1 MHFWCL
7 LENQT
12 TLSNLKQ
19 TIWQDLLYL
28 NPKKSLSQIC
38 KLCRVAMHAFSK
50 PLNRFSRNLRWGL
63 WKEETYVHNIY
74 RAKHAEPKIKL
85 TWYFDTVSS
94 FAGEWLVAVS
104 KVVSLS
110 LSQKGPFKDILWL
123 EDVNI
128 QGTFTP
134 LSKHAI
140 FWHLDFGELT
150 YPRSCGRHYIYFHLW
165 GLRLL
170 EENTR
175 GPSLKQEAPR
185 LWDKTSHHLNHSQRK
200 EIL

>member
-19 TIWQDLLYL
+19 TIWQDLLYF

-50 PLNRFSRNLRWGL
+50 PLNRFSRNLRWGR
-63 WKEETYVHNIY
+63 WKEETYVHKIY

-104 KVVSLS
+104 NVVSLS
-110 LSQKGPFKDILWL
+110 LSQKGPFKNILWL

-128 QGTFTP
+128 QGT
-134 LSKHAI
+134 
-140 FWHLDFGELT
+140 LD
-150 YPRSCGRHYIYFHLW
+150 PCQNMPSCDIWILVSWPTQDIVEGIIYFHLW

-175 GPSLKQEAPR
+175 GPSLKQETPR
-185 LWDKTSHHLNHSQRK
+185 LWDKFHITSIIHK
-200 EIL
+200 ERRL